1 MLLWSICWATL
12 NETVTNP
19 CVLQNNPHKA
29 LGQRSI
35 SLPTERAQAIFCIV
49 TVRRGRWSAPGD
61 SLEPRTAT
69 EWPQRGG
76 TTQSLPPTSAVYDC
90 SGIRDRSGERGGRTW
105 GRVEGRVL
113 SVRL

>member
-49 TVRRGRWSAPGD
+49 TVKMERTRGLVRAAH
-61 SLEPRTAT
+61 RHRVAT
-69 EWPQRGG
+69 ERGHDAEPSTNKCCGRLLWDQR
-76 TTQSLPPTSAVYDC
+76 QEWRERRK
-90 SGIRDRSGERGGRTW
+90 GIGE
-105 GRVEGRVL
+105 
-113 SVRL
+113 S